1 MIVALFSIFFS
12 VVSLRIMFI
21 TFKMIILIQKLA
33 QQKQLERDAIMGT
46 TMMAG
51 QKRKMVPG
59 TPDMSRK
66 MPRITPAKAPMP
78 VKAATTAGKVLSRVN
93 K

>member
-1 MIVALFSIFFS
+1 ML
-12 VVSLRIMFI
+12 
-21 TFKMIILIQKLA
+21 QKIA

-46 TMMAG
+46 TMLVGVG
-51 QKRKMVPG
+51 QKRKMVPS
-59 TPDMSRK
+59 TPDMGRK
-66 MPRITPAKAPMP
+66 MPRITPAKAPVA